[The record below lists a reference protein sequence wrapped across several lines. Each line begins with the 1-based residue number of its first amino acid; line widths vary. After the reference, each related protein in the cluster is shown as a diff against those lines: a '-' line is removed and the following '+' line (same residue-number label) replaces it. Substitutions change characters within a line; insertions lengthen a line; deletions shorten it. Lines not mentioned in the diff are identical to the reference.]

1 MDKFHHYLLRLY
13 NIHKKINLGNFN
25 DMGLSQGQP
34 KVVELLL
41 YNDGC
46 SQKDLA
52 KACELQ
58 PATMSVLLKKME
70 KDNLVHRIPETLSNG
85 IHVTRVFLTQS
96 GRELSSQILKCVSIV
111 EDQCFCGFTSKE
123 KEQCLTYMDRIYKN
137 LQK

>member
-13 NIHKKINLGNFN
+13 NLHKKINLGNFN
-25 DMGLSQGQP
+25 EMGLSQGQP

-58 PATMSVLLKKME
+58 PASMSVLLKKME

-85 IHVTRVFLTQS
+85 THITRVFLTRS
-96 GRELSSQILKCVSIV
+96 GRELSSQILKCVSTV
-111 EDQCFCGFTSKE
+111 EDQCFNGFTTKE
-123 KEQCLTYMDRIYKN
+123 KEQCLIYMDKIYKN